1 MMPCKLTKT
10 VFQLF
15 IAIISISSCAE
26 KKEARKPNILYIMT
40 DDHTQQALH
49 AYGNGLLDKVYFP
62 NMDRL
67 AKEGALFKNSFVT
80 NSICA
85 PSRAVL
91 LTGKYSHINGK
102 IDNVAPF
109 DWDQANYPKI
119 LQAAGYE
126 TALIGKI
133 HLGGKPQGYNY
144 SLTLPDQGNYYNP
157 EFIKNGEEEVK
168 FEGHC
173 EALIPQFVMDW
184 LKNDWDREKPFAIN
198 YHTKAPHRN
207 WMPEEKYLDLYE
219 DIDFPFPKNFFDDY
233 KGRGSAARE
242 QELEIVDDMYWGWD
256 MKFEKDPFTG
266 EDSPLQAPF
275 GRMTEQ
281 QLEAWNKVYGPTNK
295 KFLGDVGPEEKT
307 LKVKPSDEELAKFK
321 YQRYLRDYLKV
332 VKSVD
337 DGIGLVLDYLEKE
350 GLLENTIVI
359 YTSDQGFY
367 LGEHGWYDKRF
378 MYEPSLSTPLLVRY
392 PKEIQAGTIV
402 EGMVLNLDHAPT
414 ILDYA
419 GISKPADM
427 QGESWRQL
435 AAGQSIPW
443 RDAIY
448 YHYYEYPGPHN
459 VKRHYGVRTDRYK
472 LIHFYHD
479 VDEWELYDLE
489 TDPDEM
495 NSIYGSP
502 KHAQIQEMLHKRLE
516 ELRLQYG
523 DSDEL
528 NLQFITQTTSSSKNN

>member
-1 MMPCKLTKT
+1 MRQKKLFKAI
-10 VFQLF
+10 FQLV
-15 IAIISISSCAE
+15 IAIFFYSSCTE
-26 KKEARKPNILYIMT
+26 KEEVKRPNILFIMT
-40 DDHTQQALH
+40 DDHTQQALY
-49 AYGNGLLDKVYFP
+49 AYGQGLLDSTFFP

-67 AKEGALFKNSFVT
+67 AREGALFRNSFVT

-109 DWDQANYPKI
+109 DWDQSSYPKL
-119 LQAAGYE
+119 LQANGYQ

-133 HLGGKPQGYNY
+133 HLNGKPQGYDY
-144 SLTLPDQGNYYNP
+144 SLTLPGQGNYYNP
-157 EFIKNGEEEVK
+157 EFIKNGEEELK

-184 LKNDWDREKPFAIN
+184 LENDWDRSKPFSIN

-207 WMPEEKYLDLYE
+207 WMPEEKYLNLYE
-219 DIDFPFPKNFFDDY
+219 DREFDFPSNFFEDY
-233 KGRGSAARE
+233 RGRGSAARE
-242 QELEIVDDMYWGWD
+242 QEMEIVNDMFWGWD
-256 MKFEKDPFTG
+256 MKFEKNPFSG
-266 EDSPLQAPF
+266 EESRLPAPF
-275 GRMTEQ
+275 DRMSEAQ
-281 QLEAWNKVYGPTNK
+281 MAAWNKVYGPTNE
-295 KFLGDVGPEEKT
+295 KFLGLGGPAEKS
-307 LKVKPSDEELAKFK
+307 LNELPSGEELAKFM
-321 YQRYLRDYLKV
+321 YHRYLRDYLKV

-337 DGIGLVLDYLEKE
+337 DGIGKVLNYLEKQ
-350 GLLENTIVI
+350 GLLDNTVVV

-392 PKEIQAGTIV
+392 PKEIKAGTEV
-402 EGMVLNLDHAPT
+402 MEMVLNLDHAPT
-414 ILDYA
+414 ILDFA
-419 GISKPADM
+419 GVDIPEDM
-427 QGESWRQL
+427 QGKSWRGI
-435 AAGQSIPW
+435 ASGKSVPW

-479 VDEWELYDLE
+479 VDEWEMYDLKL
-489 TDPDEM
+489 DPQEM
-495 NSIYGSP
+495 NSIYDKP
-502 KHAQIQEMLHKRLE
+502 EYAEVQNMLQKRLA

-528 NLQFITQTTSSSKNN
+528 SQQFIKLSTSNNN